1 MSEADAGDRKYDATP
16 NRREKFLKEGRFPK
30 ARDAGGV
37 AATAATLGVLY
48 SMGGSLVDQSRHL
61 FGASLGDLGALGRG
75 EGALALRAAVAPWV
89 GVVLPIALGA
99 ALAAAAAGLAQAG
112 VSFRPEHI
120 GFKVERLD
128 PLGRIK
134 QLLSPKQMMTEG
146 PLSLVRVAVVGYVA
160 YAALVAEAPA
170 LEQLGG
176 LHAAAG
182 LALAAG
188 AVISVA
194 TKAAS
199 ALGGLALVDYAI
211 SKFKLEREMKMTLQE
226 LKEETRSEEGDQK
239 VKGRIRARARALA
252 RKRMMN
258 DVKKADVVVVNPT
271 HVSVALRYSAGDAAP
286 VVLAKGVDEV
296 ALAIRTEARKRGIPI
311 VESRALARALEA
323 DVKVGHP
330 VPSAHYAAVAQ
341 VLAFVFR
348 LKGRRAPSL
357 TPSRGGPL
365 VRA

>member
-1 MSEADAGDRKYDATP
+1 MSGSDSGDRKYDPTP
-16 NRREKFLKEGRFPK
+16 NRREKFRKEGRFPK

-37 AATAATLGVLY
+37 AATAAALGALF
-48 SMGGSLVDQSRHL
+48 SMGGSLVDHARHL
-61 FGASLGDLGALGRG
+61 FTVSLGDVGALGRG
-75 EGALALRAAVAPWV
+75 EGGEALRAAITPWMAVA
-89 GVVLPIALGA
+89 LPIALGSAIAA
-99 ALAAAAAGLAQAG
+99 ALAGFAQAG
-112 VSFRPEHI
+112 VAFRPEHI
-120 GFKVERLD
+120 GFKIERLD

-134 QLLSPKQMMTEG
+134 QLLSPKHMATEG
-146 PLSLVRVAVVGYVA
+146 PLSLVRVAVVGYIA
-160 YAALVAEAPA
+160 YTALAAEAPT
-170 LEQLGG
+170 LERLGG

-182 LALAAG
+182 LALAAKS
-188 AVISVA
+188 VVSVA
-194 TKAAS
+194 TKSAA
-199 ALGGLALVDYAI
+199 ALAGLALVDYAL

-226 LKEETRSEEGDQK
+226 LKDETRSEDGDPK

-286 VVLAKGVDEV
+286 VVLAKGVDEI

-323 DVKVGHP
+323 EVKVGQP

-348 LKGRRAPSL
+348 LRGRRAPSL
-357 TPSRGGPL
+357 TPFGAGPL
-365 VRA
+365 VRP